1 MLLKL
6 LPVFMLILGIG
17 AGVGAALVLSPTDE
31 LGTEDARPG
40 TERKP
45 ADIGRDET
53 DTEFV
58 KLNNQF
64 VIPVIEDEK
73 VASLVVLSL
82 SIETRIPMRD
92 VVYEREP
99 RLRDA
104 FLQVLFDH
112 ANMGGF
118 NGAFTKSDMLSILRN
133 SLNDVAR
140 KELGADVQSVL
151 ITDITRQDS

>member
-6 LPVFMLILGIG
+6 LPVFMLILGVG
-17 AGVGAALVLSPTDE
+17 AGVGAALVLSPAHKVE
-31 LGTEDARPG
+31 TED
-40 TERKP
+40 TEPDAEKKP
-45 ADIGRDET
+45 VDVDHEET
-53 DTEFV
+53 ETEFV

-64 VIPVIEDEK
+64 VIPVIENER
-73 VASLVVLSL
+73 VSSLVVLSL

-99 RLRDA
+99 KLRDA

-133 SLNDVAR
+133 ALNDVAR
-140 KELGADVQSVL
+140 KELGADVQNVL

>member
-6 LPVFMLILGIG
+6 LPVFMLILGVG
-17 AGVGAALVLSPTDE
+17 AGVGAALVLSPAHE
-31 LGTEDARPG
+31 VETEDAEKKPVDVDHEE
-40 TERKP
+40 TE
-45 ADIGRDET
+45 
-53 DTEFV
+53 TEFV

-64 VIPVIEDEK
+64 VIPVIENER
-73 VASLVVLSL
+73 VSSLVVLSL
-82 SIETRIPMRD
+82 SIETRVPMRD

-99 RLRDA
+99 KLRDA

-133 SLNDVAR
+133 ALNDVAR
-140 KELGADVQSVL
+140 KELGADVQNVL

>member
-6 LPVFMLILGIG
+6 LPVFMLILGVG
-17 AGVGAALVLSPTDE
+17 AGVGAALVLSPAHE
-31 LGTEDARPG
+31 VETEDTKPDAEKKPIEAEHEE
-40 TERKP
+40 TE
-45 ADIGRDET
+45 
-53 DTEFV
+53 TEFV

-64 VIPVIEDEK
+64 VIPVIEDER
-73 VASLVVLSL
+73 VSSLVVLSL
-82 SIETRIPMRD
+82 SIETRVPMRD

-99 RLRDA
+99 KLRDA

-133 SLNDVAR
+133 ALNDVAR
-140 KELGADVQSVL
+140 KELGADVQNVL

>member
-1 MLLKL
+1 MLLKF
-6 LPVFMLILGIG
+6 LPVLMLILGVG
-17 AGVGAALVLSPTDE
+17 AGVGAALVLSPTHE
-31 LGTEDARPG
+31 VGTEDAQPDA
-40 TERKP
+40 EQKP
-45 ADIGRDET
+45 ADNDHEET
-53 DTEFV
+53 ETEFV

-73 VASLVVLSL
+73 VSSLVVLSL

-99 RLRDA
+99 KLRDA

-133 SLNDVAR
+133 ALNDVAR
-140 KELGADVQSVL
+140 KELGGEVQNVL